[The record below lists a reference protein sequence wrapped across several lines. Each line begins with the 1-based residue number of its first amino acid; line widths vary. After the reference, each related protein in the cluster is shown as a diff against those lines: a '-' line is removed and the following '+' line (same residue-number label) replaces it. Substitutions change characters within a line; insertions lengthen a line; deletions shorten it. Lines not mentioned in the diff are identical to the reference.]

1 MDQQIANLTLLN
13 VLREAIIQD
22 QGLGKSPFG
31 EVLEACGFVLRE
43 DVHTEQSWKDG
54 PSEQW
59 AYERDLPSSE
69 LLERVKKTIA
79 PWLATPWRCSFC
91 DKPQAQVK
99 ALVAEKHK
107 AAICDECVLDAMTVL
122 QKEGEQ
128 PAHSEYVQDMTKV
141 YDLLGKLIK
150 RMTLRVVKDDV
161 K

>member
-31 EVLEACGFVLRE
+31 EVLEACGFVLRR
-43 DVHTEQSWKDG
+43 DVYVTESADA
-54 PSEQW
+54 PSDYW
-59 AYERDLPSSE
+59 VFDRNTPSSE
-69 LLERVKKTIA
+69 LLERVQKTIKS
-79 PWLATPWRCSFC
+79 WLPTPRRCSFC
-91 DKPQAQVK
+91 DRPQAQVK
-99 ALVAEKHK
+99 ALVAERNK
-107 AAICDECVLDAMTVL
+107 AAICDECILDAMTVL